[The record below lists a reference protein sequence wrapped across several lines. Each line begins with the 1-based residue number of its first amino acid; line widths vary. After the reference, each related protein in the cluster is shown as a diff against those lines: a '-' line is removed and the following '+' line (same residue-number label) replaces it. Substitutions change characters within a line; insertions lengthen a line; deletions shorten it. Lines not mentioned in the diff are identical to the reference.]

1 MSVVYCLVFI
11 YLMSA
16 FAEPIAWFCVFILQ
30 MFLIAL
36 TGATW
41 FFRQTKY
48 DDRMTFIE
56 TGTWT
61 AGSK

>member
-1 MSVVYCLVFI
+1 
-11 YLMSA
+11 MSA